1 MQNFNFNVYNILSI
15 IVCVFA
21 LIYVFYVDYRLPNVV
36 KNLFNNMAF
45 RALIIL
51 LIAYIAN
58 QHPLV
63 AIIVAVVFTVT
74 ISMLQ
79 NRKVKEEFV
88 IKKNFLQL
96 GSSSLDVSDCVQIN
110 DSRAWDFI
118 KRRQCLNSKDKC
130 RWTKNNECVDKK
142 DINEYIRR

>member
-1 MQNFNFNVYNILSI
+1 MQNLNFNVYNILSV

-58 QHPLV
+58 QYPLV

-88 IKKNFLQL
+88 IKENFLQL
-96 GSSSLDVSDCVQIN
+96 GGASLAVSDCVQIN
-110 DSRAWDFI
+110 DSRAWNII